1 MRSGERGFSYLLL
14 LFMLAAMGAG
24 LAAMGQQWTVAQQRE
39 QEAEL
44 LFRGREFS
52 RALAHYRDS
61 TPAGQAAAPVTLA
74 ELLVDTR
81 HATPRHHL
89 RRLYTDPFTTQP
101 DWVLQRDAAGRILAL
116 HSRSTRPALKRLP
129 PAALREGAPSERQT
143 VGDWL
148 FLPAGTAVPTPASQA
163 SLPPSPLPRSPR

>member
-52 RALAHYRDS
+52 HALAAYRDI
-61 TPAGQAAAPVTLA
+61 TPAGQAAAPLTLA
-74 ELLVDTR
+74 ELLEDTR
-81 HATPRHHL
+81 LAPPRHHL
-89 RRLYTDPFTTQP
+89 RRLYIDPFTTQP
-101 DWVLQRDAAGRILAL
+101 DWVLQRNAAGRILAL
-116 HSRSTRPALKRLP
+116 HSRSTRPALRRLP
-129 PAALREGAPSERQT
+129 PAALREGASAERQT

-148 FLPAGTAVPTPASQA
+148 FLPAATAAPAPGSQA
-163 SLPPSPLPRSPR
+163 SQPRLLPPRSPR